1 MCDTVR
7 SVGGGRYRLE
17 KKIGRGG
24 FGTTYKAMDTRVNV
38 WVAVKEFQGKSEE
51 DTERALAEAR
61 ITAEFYSLDGIAAAR
76 DFFEENGAAY
86 IVMEYVHG
94 ISIKKYIAKH
104 GRMSGE
110 TVLKKLQPLM
120 NSLGKIHEKGIIHRD
135 ISADNLMIT
144 DEGKL
149 MLVDFGAAKF
159 TEQMTGQTQTLI
171 FKRGFAPIEQ
181 CRENGKQGTW
191 TDVYSLCATIYFMI
205 TGIVPEDA
213 IERLI
218 EDTILPIGQ
227 IYGTGLSQSQER
239 AIMKGLAV
247 ESEKRYATV
256 RELYEEL
263 YNCEFNENAEKLELH
278 TEQIHTQKGNTTEL
292 KNGIRELF
300 QEEKMF
306 HTKFSHRRKLAA
318 FLTAFVLMA
327 VVVAAVRF
335 MSDRSENLSVSQERI
350 ATNGAVVL
358 TQEPTSTPTPTP
370 TQKPTKKPTA
380 EPTQKP
386 KSKKKATAT
395 PKPTATA
402 TQKKKASS
410 TKKPKNS
417 VTFDGS
423 L

>member
-1 MCDTVR
+1 
-7 SVGGGRYRLE
+7 
-17 KKIGRGG
+17 
-24 FGTTYKAMDTRVNV
+24 
-38 WVAVKEFQGKSEE
+38 
-51 DTERALAEAR
+51 
-61 ITAEFYSLDGIAAAR
+61 
-76 DFFEENGAAY
+76 
-86 IVMEYVHG
+86 
-94 ISIKKYIAKH
+94 
-104 GRMSGE
+104 
-110 TVLKKLQPLM
+110 
-120 NSLGKIHEKGIIHRD
+120 
-135 ISADNLMIT
+135 
-144 DEGKL
+144 
-149 MLVDFGAAKF
+149 
-159 TEQMTGQTQTLI
+159 
-171 FKRGFAPIEQ
+171 
-181 CRENGKQGTW
+181 
-191 TDVYSLCATIYFMI
+191 
-205 TGIVPEDA
+205 
-213 IERLI
+213 
-218 EDTILPIGQ
+218 
-227 IYGTGLSQSQER
+227 
-239 AIMKGLAV
+239 MKGLAV

-256 RELYEEL
+256 QELYEEL